1 MEDTIDFTGKNTAA
15 YTKPS
20 NVIGT
25 RKAFANDRVRQQL
38 SELIETAGRMREAT
52 TEAAYHLR
60 KTKLQQIV
68 KALRLT

>member
-1 MEDTIDFTGKNTAA
+1 MDFTGKNTAA
-15 YTKPS
+15 YNKPN

-25 RKAFANDRVRQQL
+25 RKAFANDRVRAQL
-38 SELIETAGRMREAT
+38 TEMIETAGRMREAT

-60 KTKLQQIV
+60 KAKLQQLV

>member
-1 MEDTIDFTGKNTAA
+1 MDFTGKNTAA
-15 YTKPS
+15 YNKPS
-20 NVIGT
+20 NVIIK
-25 RKAFANDRVRQQL
+25 RKAFASDRVRSQL

-60 KTKLQQIV
+60 KAKLQQIV